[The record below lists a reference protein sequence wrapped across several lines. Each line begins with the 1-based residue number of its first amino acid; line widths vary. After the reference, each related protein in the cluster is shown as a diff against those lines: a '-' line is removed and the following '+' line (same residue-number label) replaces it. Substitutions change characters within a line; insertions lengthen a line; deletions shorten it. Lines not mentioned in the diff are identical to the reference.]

1 LILVSNKIAEM
12 HACCVCR
19 LSSQPY
25 TVTDVLRWTLQLATA
40 LDCLASLK
48 HEPVVHGDIK
58 PENILV
64 EASTGNLVLGDYGVA
79 MWQGRKTGLRLA
91 PWLLSPNAFVAP
103 ERRLAILGPNSELSE
118 DDKARVHDELL
129 KEIGGGKL
137 DIWSLGVVVY
147 LLGMRQ
153 SPLGY
158 TEEDAKIVEV
168 DAVARLADAKEWIRT
183 LRGVW
188 SEAEDREL
196 ELLAKVITGSL
207 QGLDRRLS
215 AKGVLELLGPIGE
228 NHTHFQWLKAR

>member
-1 LILVSNKIAEM
+1 MSEI

-19 LSSQPY
+19 LSPQPY
-25 TVTDVLRWTLQLATA
+25 TVTDVLRWTRQLATA

-64 EASTGNLVLGDYGVA
+64 EVSTGNLVLGDCGVA

-103 ERRLAILGPNSELSE
+103 ERRLAILGPNNGLSD
-118 DDKARVHDELL
+118 DDKEKMHDELL
-129 KEIGGGKL
+129 KEVGGGKL

-147 LLGMRQ
+147 LLGMRK

-158 TEEDAKIVEV
+158 TEENAKIVEV
-168 DAVARLADAKEWIRT
+168 DAVAKRADAKEWIQT
-183 LRGVW
+183 QLRGVW

-215 AKGVLELLGPIGE
+215 AKELLQLLGPIGKM
-228 NHTHFQWLKAR
+228 HTNF